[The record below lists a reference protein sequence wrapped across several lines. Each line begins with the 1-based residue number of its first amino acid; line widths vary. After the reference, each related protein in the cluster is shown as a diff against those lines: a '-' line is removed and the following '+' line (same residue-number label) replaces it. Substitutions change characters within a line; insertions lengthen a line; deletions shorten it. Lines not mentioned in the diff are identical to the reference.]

1 MKDHRLKR
9 WLREHREKS
18 LNRKLAGTGIQV
30 VDTPRDKAEGLRR
43 AERADKLLGTPF
55 VRLPGEPQQDQIQ
68 FTATD
73 GTPVPTEAVEM
84 VFNDMLLMDAI
95 VGWGEY
101 GPLYE
106 ARCEGRQLEVLQFAR
121 KAYDGV
127 EIPEKLRRPA

>member
-9 WLREHREKS
+9 WLREHRKKS

-43 AERADKLLGTPF
+43 DKLLGTPF
-55 VRLPGEPQQDQIQ
+55 VRLPGEPPQDQIQ

-101 GPLYE
+101 E